1 MRRKAGILLLC
12 LAGVA
17 MSGCE
22 LIDNLRQDKRDHE
35 AIQAALDKYIAAHV
49 DLSAVTV
56 ETEEFNTDRDRA
68 EIIVEITVKQ
78 SKAES
83 KRKYTLAREAGV
95 WIVKTDKLFTG
106 GVVEGQTSTPAPANQ
121 KP

>member
-68 EIIVEITVKQ
+68 EIIVKITVKQ

-106 GVVEGQTSTPAPANQ
+106 GVVEGQNSTPAPANE

>member
-1 MRRKAGILLLC
+1 MRRKVGILLLA

-35 AIQAALDKYIAAHV
+35 AIQAALDKYLAAHV

-56 ETEEFNTDRDRA
+56 ENEEFNTDRDRA
-68 EIIVEITVKQ
+68 EIIVQITVKQ

-83 KRKYTLAREAGV
+83 KRKYTLAREGGV
-95 WIVKTDKLFTG
+95 WMVKTDQLFSG
-106 GVVEGQTSTPAPANQ
+106 GVAEGQTSTPAPANQ

>member
-1 MRRKAGILLLC
+1 MHRNFGILLLC
-12 LAGVA
+12 LAGLA
-17 MSGCE
+17 TASCG

-35 AIQAALDKYIAAHV
+35 AIQAALDKYIAAHM
-49 DLSAVTV
+49 DLGTVTV
-56 ETEEFNTDRDRA
+56 ENQEFNTDRDRA

-95 WIVKTDKLFTG
+95 WMVKTDKLFSG
-106 GVVEGQTSTPAPANQ
+106 GVSEGQTSTPAPANQ

>member
-1 MRRKAGILLLC
+1 MLLLC

-95 WIVKTDKLFTG
+95 WTVKTDKLFTG
-106 GVVEGQTSTPAPANQ
+106 GVVESQTSTPAPANQ